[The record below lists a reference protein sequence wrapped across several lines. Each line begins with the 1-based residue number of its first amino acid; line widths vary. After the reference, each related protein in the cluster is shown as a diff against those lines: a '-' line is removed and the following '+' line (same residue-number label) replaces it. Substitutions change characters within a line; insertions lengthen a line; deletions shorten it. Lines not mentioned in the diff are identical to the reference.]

1 MYSGTV
7 RDHVDSCVVFE
18 CDVIT
23 FLQCHLTFFFTCSN
37 AGTRFVGRTF
47 GIIIA
52 VECLSD
58 DENIETNLL
67 NTILSHSEQ
76 GTSVYVSWDSVYC
89 DEESY
94 LRFLAKCMSYFHV
107 SIIPIESILTDLEKV
122 HSVRLVVMSR
132 R

>member
-1 MYSGTV
+1 M
-7 RDHVDSCVVFE
+7 
-18 CDVIT
+18 
-23 FLQCHLTFFFTCSN
+23 
-37 AGTRFVGRTF
+37 GRTF

-52 VECLSD
+52 VECLSA

-94 LRFLAKCMSYFHV
+94 LHFLAKCMSYFHV
-107 SIIPIESILTDLEKV
+107 SIIPSERNYLGITLRTTRTGLAS
-122 HSVRLVVMSR
+122 MSLS
-132 R
+132 